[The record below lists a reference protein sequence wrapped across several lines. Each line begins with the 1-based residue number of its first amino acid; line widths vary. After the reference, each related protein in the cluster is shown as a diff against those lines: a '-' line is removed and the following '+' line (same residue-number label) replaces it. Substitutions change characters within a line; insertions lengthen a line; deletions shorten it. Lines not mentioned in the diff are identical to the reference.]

1 MIWVVNMF
9 KKLKD
14 LRLQNGYT
22 TKDMANKLGISKPFY
37 SQLENQN
44 RRLSYDMAIKIAQ
57 IFDRKPD
64 QIFYQD
70 YKNE

>member
-1 MIWVVNMF
+1 MF
-9 KKLKD
+9 KKLRN

-22 TKDMANKLGISKPFY
+22 TRDMANKLEISKPFY

-57 IFDRKPD
+57 IFNMKPD

-70 YKNE
+70 YKNEEK